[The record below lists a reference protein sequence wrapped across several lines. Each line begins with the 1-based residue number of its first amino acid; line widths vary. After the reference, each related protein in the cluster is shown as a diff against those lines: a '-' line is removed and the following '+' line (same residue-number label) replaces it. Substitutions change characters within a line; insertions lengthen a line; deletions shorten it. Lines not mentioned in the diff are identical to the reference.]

1 MRNNCKQLK
10 KERQMSF
17 WKSPFLSL
25 VTLPNSGK
33 GKTGNAF
40 YQMQI
45 RIKYNDHIITRT
57 GVYKVL

>member
-1 MRNNCKQLK
+1 
-10 KERQMSF
+10 MSF
-17 WKSPFLSL
+17 WKSPFLSF
-25 VTLPNSGK
+25 VTLLNSGK
-33 GKTGNAF
+33 GKTGNAL